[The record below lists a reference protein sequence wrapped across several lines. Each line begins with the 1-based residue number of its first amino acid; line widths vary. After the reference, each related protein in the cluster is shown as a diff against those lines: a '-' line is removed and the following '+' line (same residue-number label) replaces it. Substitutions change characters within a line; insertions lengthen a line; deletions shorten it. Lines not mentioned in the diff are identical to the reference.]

1 MCSKT
6 HSAQRGDGDRLARLE
21 PCSVIETT
29 SPGWTSRR
37 NFAPM
42 MSKAQ
47 VSDATQYV
55 SPSMP
60 SDERAQ
66 AERIAEGDDAV
77 LGHDDGAVGALDARR

>member
-6 HSAQRGDGDRLARLE
+6 HSAERGEGTAWRVCR
-21 PCSVIETT
+21 PCLVIETT

-60 SDERAQ
+60 RLS
-66 AERIAEGDDAV
+66 G
-77 LGHDDGAVGALDARR
+77 RRPSGSRKATTRSLVITTVE

>member
-6 HSAQRGDGDRLARLE
+6 HSAERGDGTAWRVWMPLA
-21 PCSVIETT
+21 VIETI

-47 VSDATQYV
+47 VSLATQ
-55 SPSMP
+55 
-60 SDERAQ
+60 
-66 AERIAEGDDAV
+66 
-77 LGHDDGAVGALDARR
+77 